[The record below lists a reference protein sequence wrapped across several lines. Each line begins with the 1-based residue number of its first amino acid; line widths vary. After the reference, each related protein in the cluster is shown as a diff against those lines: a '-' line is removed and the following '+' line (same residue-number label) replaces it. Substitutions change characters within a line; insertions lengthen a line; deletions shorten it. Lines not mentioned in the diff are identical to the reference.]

1 MSVVQK
7 IPFRSILAHL
17 AIGVASG
24 WLVLG
29 GVLWFDVGG
38 LGRLLAAAPSRGL
51 IVAMLLA
58 VFAITWGSAAMGA
71 AIMSMDRDDSPSG
84 GLPAAAHLVL
94 APLRRT
100 RARSRP

>member
-1 MSVVQK
+1 
-7 IPFRSILAHL
+7 
-17 AIGVASG
+17 
-24 WLVLG
+24 
-29 GVLWFDVGG
+29 
-38 LGRLLAAAPSRGL
+38 
-51 IVAMLLA
+51 MLLA